1 MITPLVLLY
10 LAALWSIRRNDI
22 GHALAV
28 NWAVNQAAVMLNAGH
43 PNFIVFIAVDL
54 LTGVWL
60 SLHVQ
65 TKAARQAAVFF
76 LPMIALN
83 AAAYVVGQPT
93 PAWHYGVLFGLAWLQ
108 LIWVVTGIWG
118 NGLMEIMEIM
128 DNSGRGLRHSI
139 SGWFAFWRAK

>member
-10 LAALWSIRRNDI
+10 LAALWAIRRDDI

-43 PNFIVFIAVDL
+43 PNFIVFIAVDF
-54 LTGVWL
+54 LTTIWL
-60 SLHVQ
+60 ALRVQ
-65 TKAARQAAVFF
+65 TKLARDCAKFF

-93 PAWHYGVLFGLAWLQ
+93 PDWHYGVLFGLAWLQ
-108 LIWVVTGIWG
+108 ILWVVTGIWG
-118 NGLMEIMEIM
+118 NGLMEVL
-128 DNSGRGLRHSI
+128 DNSGRGFRHSI

>member
-10 LAALWSIRRNDI
+10 LSVLWGIRRSDI
-22 GHALAV
+22 AHALAV

-43 PNFIVFIAVDL
+43 PNFVVFIAVDL

-60 SLHVQ
+60 SLRVQ
-65 TKAARQAAVFF
+65 TKASRQAAAFF

-83 AAAYVVGQPT
+83 AAAYVVGKPT
-93 PAWHYGVLFGLAWLQ
+93 PVWHYDVLFGLACLH
-108 LIWVVTGIWG
+108 LIWVVTVIWG
-118 NGLMEIMEIM
+118 NGLIEILY
-128 DNSGRGLRHSI
+128 NSGRGFRHSI